1 MDSAAQKAAGAEGR
15 VESATRAINERI
27 RREHLRVG
35 KPIPSEADLAGGL
48 GVSRTVVREAL
59 RALSALGIVD
69 LGNGR
74 RARVGTIDKDALGL
88 VLDHAAHT
96 DQATIQQ
103 IYDVRRTIE
112 MRTVALAAL
121 RRHDAE
127 AQEIASHAAAMRKN
141 FSRPERA
148 MEHDIA
154 FHAAI
159 AAASRN
165 PLFALIVGSFG
176 VITRQ
181 TWRIGWES
189 RRTDDQRLASI
200 ACHERIAAMII
211 ERDAS
216 AAEAA
221 MAAHFDD
228 SVKALLAAGVI

>member
-1 MDSAAQKAAGAEGR
+1 VDSAAQKITGAEGR
-15 VESATRAINERI
+15 VETATRAINERI
-27 RREHLRVG
+27 RRDHLQVG

-74 RARVGTIDKDALGL
+74 RARVGAIDQEVLGL
-88 VLDHAAHT
+88 VLDHAVHT

-121 RRHDAE
+121 RRLDAE
-127 AQEIASHAAAMRKN
+127 AQEIASHAAALRKN
-141 FSRPERA
+141 FSLPEQA

-159 AAASRN
+159 AVASRN

-181 TWRIGWES
+181 TWRIGWDS

-200 ACHERIAAMII
+200 SCHERIAAAID